1 MRNLFILLILA
12 ISFNTFAQGKND
24 TTALKVLLE
33 TAPIL
38 NTKSP
43 LKVGDLKGKI
53 VLVDFWTYGCIN
65 CMQVI
70 PDLDFLEKKYPKDLV
85 ILGVHSAKFDNEKGN
100 FEIKKA
106 AARYGIH
113 HPVINDSKFEIW
125 NAFGVQAWPTLVLVS
140 PDGRV
145 YKGYSGEGHRE
156 DLDKDIATLV
166 KNFKGKINQKIVA
179 VEDDN
184 HKMRFKFPSKIIE
197 VESFSLDGKPSRSV
211 YFLTDSSHH
220 QIVGLE
226 KNGTEFMRI
235 GNGKEG
241 MTPDTLARPQG
252 TAFKDGILYIADTVN
267 NALRTYDFKTK
278 KITTIG
284 GDGKRGSVWA
294 SPWDVKFTSPDE
306 LTIAMAGTHQLLG
319 FNIKTKQTRIV
330 AGSGEE
336 SINDG
341 ILPFNSL
348 SQPSGLSLV
357 NGKLYFVDAETS
369 SLRVLDHGKIT
380 TLIGKGLFDFGLK
393 DGDKA
398 TALMQHTT
406 GVFATADKVYLAD
419 TYNNAIRVYDVKS
432 GKLSTLARGLKE
444 PNDVLVSDG
453 KLIVVET
460 GDHALKKIDL
470 KTGKAENFIQ

>member
-1 MRNLFILLILA
+1 MKKLFILLILT
-12 ISFNTFAQGKND
+12 ISFNTFSQGTND
-24 TTALKVLLE
+24 TGALKVLLE

-43 LKVGDLKGKI
+43 LKVADLQGKI

-85 ILGVHSAKFDNEKGN
+85 ILGVHSAKFDNEKGS

-106 AARYGIH
+106 AARYGIR
-113 HPVINDSKFEIW
+113 HPVINDSKFAIW
-125 NAFGVQAWPTLVLVS
+125 NAFGVQAWPTLILVS
-140 PDGRV
+140 PDGKV
-145 YKGYSGEGHRE
+145 YKGYSGEGHRK
-156 DLDKDIATLV
+156 DLDNDIATLV
-166 KNFKGKINQKIVA
+166 KNFKGKINQKSIS
-179 VEDDN
+179 VEDDK

-197 VESFSLDGKPSRSV
+197 VGAFSLDGKASRSV

-235 GNGKEG
+235 GSGKEG
-241 MTPDTLARPQG
+241 QGADSLSRPQG
-252 TAFKDGILYIADTVN
+252 LAFKDGVLYIADTAN
-267 NALRTYDFKTK
+267 NVLRSYDFKSK
-278 KITTIG
+278 KLSVIG
-284 GDGKRGSVWA
+284 GDGKRGSLWA
-294 SPWDVKFTSPDE
+294 SPWDIEFTSADE
-306 LTIAMAGTHQLLG
+306 LTIAMAGTHQLIG
-319 FNIKTKQTRIV
+319 FNVKTKKTRLV

-357 NGKLYFVDAETS
+357 GGKLYFVDAETS
-369 SLRVLDHGKIT
+369 SLRVLEEGKVT

-398 TALMQHTT
+398 SALMQHTT
-406 GVFATADKVYLAD
+406 GVYASADKVYLAD

-453 KLIVVET
+453 KLVVVET
-460 GDHALKKIDL
+460 GEHALKKIDL
-470 KTGKAENFIQ
+470 KTGKAEKFIE

>member
-1 MRNLFILLILA
+1 MKKLFILLILT
-12 ISFNTFAQGKND
+12 ISFSTFAQGTND
-24 TTALKVLLE
+24 TGALKVLLE

-38 NTKSP
+38 NTKTP
-43 LKVGDLKGKI
+43 LKVADLQGKI

-70 PDLDFLEKKYPKDLV
+70 PDLDFLEKKYPNDLV

-113 HPVINDSKFEIW
+113 HPVINDSKFTIW
-125 NAFGVQAWPTLVLVS
+125 NAFGVQAWPTLILVA
-140 PDGRV
+140 PNGKV
-145 YKGYSGEGHRE
+145 YKGYSGEGHRA
-156 DLDKDIATLV
+156 DLDRDIQTLMKD
-166 KNFKGKINQKIVA
+166 FKGKISQKKIE
-179 VEDDN
+179 VEADN
-184 HKMRFKFPSKIIE
+184 HKMTFKFPSKIIE
-197 VESFSLDGKPSRSV
+197 VGNFSADGKAARAV

-226 KNGTEFMRI
+226 KNGAEFIRI

-241 MTPDTLARPQG
+241 FTTESFSRPQG
-252 TAFKDGILYIADTVN
+252 TAFKDGLLYIADTAN
-267 NALRTYDFKTK
+267 NTLRTYDFKTK
-278 KITTIG
+278 KIATVS
-284 GDGKRGSVWA
+284 GDGKRGSLWA
-294 SPWDVKFTSPDE
+294 SPWDLEFTSPDE
-306 LTIAMAGTHQLLG
+306 LTIAMAGTHQLIG
-319 FNIKTKQTRIV
+319 FNIKTKKTRLV

-357 NGKLYFVDAETS
+357 GEKLYFVDAETS
-369 SLRVLDHGKIT
+369 SLRLLEHGKIT

-393 DGDKA
+393 DGDKKS
-398 TALMQHTT
+398 ALMQHTT
-406 GVFATADKVYLAD
+406 GVFATEDKVYLAD
-419 TYNNAIRVYDVKS
+419 TYNNAIRVYDVKT
-432 GKLSTLARGLKE
+432 GKLSTLAKGLKE
-444 PNDVLVSDG
+444 PNDVLISDG

-460 GDHALKKIDL
+460 GDHALKKVDL
-470 KTGKAENFIQ
+470 KTGKAEKFVQ